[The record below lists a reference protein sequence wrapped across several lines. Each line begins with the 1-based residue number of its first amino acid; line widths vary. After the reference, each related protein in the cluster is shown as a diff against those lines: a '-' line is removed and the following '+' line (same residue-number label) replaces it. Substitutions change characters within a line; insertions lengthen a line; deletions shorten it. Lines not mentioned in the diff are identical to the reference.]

1 MSKLAKNEIYFGR
14 HQPLQEIM
22 EGFDQVTSKSIKNLC
37 ETLFDDRYV
46 TLALMGKNG
55 GTAFPTDRIAF

>member
-14 HQPLQEIM
+14 HQPLQEIT
-22 EGFDQVTSKSIKNLC
+22 EGFDRVTAKSLRNLC

-46 TLALMGKNG
+46 TLALMGKKVG
-55 GTAFPTDRIAF
+55 AAFTADRITF